1 MFDNNYILLSIC
13 SSVCYIFVSAVVSVG
28 SQTYLPYGGEIFLT
42 AVVFYAL
49 MSKGASPHLSGF
61 GRHITRMAVISCN
74 RSKVAAV
81 RNQRRGAHHGSRST
95 PRCFEKAHIPFAG
108 SVDEVAVIPEY
119 LLSVPFV
126 HPQRGEVCVPNFIN
140 AAFSTLGKVLTILM
154 RLQDSLHRLPPV
166 ASITH
171 HISQGRSAKY
181 RELQCTLLCLQRG

>member
-95 PRCFEKAHIPFAG
+95 PRCFVMSSILFAALRG
-108 SVDEVAVIPEY
+108 RGRNHHRVFSFRAPTHHRAVYAPCLRY
-119 LLSVPFV
+119 H
-126 HPQRGEVCVPNFIN
+126 HP
-140 AAFSTLGKVLTILM
+140 AFM
-154 RLQDSLHRLPPV
+154 RLGMLIIL
-166 ASITH
+166 
-171 HISQGRSAKY
+171 
-181 RELQCTLLCLQRG
+181 CTCGILICYWR